1 MGLKIECDERLAFCL
16 PSFSP
21 CSPIIPQVFR
31 NGLKHYMGLT
41 ALPQQCARLSS
52 GPTTQNFLLPGEVLG
67 WDLGRG
73 GFIPGSCVCSIF
85 GMSWEG
91 LWRERTVIISHPE
104 SLLVGDHRFHQP
116 LPECSDVSSL
126 YFCPLQKINSGI
138 NGYLSIIHLI
148 FMEYILWASS

>member
-1 MGLKIECDERLAFCL
+1 MGLKIEYDERLAFCL

-41 ALPQQCARLSS
+41 ALPQQCGHLSS

-67 WDLGRG
+67 WGLGRG

-104 SLLVGDHRFHQP
+104 SLLVGGHRFHQP
-116 LPECSDVSSL
+116 LLNVQMFPA
-126 YFCPLQKINSGI
+126 F
-138 NGYLSIIHLI
+138 I
-148 FMEYILWASS
+148 FAPFKRLTVGSMDIYPSFT